1 MKEDTFLD
9 EDVLVH
15 KAVNALMKSLGPVET
30 KRFLSLNSNR
40 KRNESVRRHKQWQS
54 NLNRENF
61 LKEIFSF

>member
-30 KRFLSLNSNR
+30 LG
-40 KRNESVRRHKQWQS
+40 
-54 NLNRENF
+54 
-61 LKEIFSF
+61 